1 VEMMD
6 NDEVMDEDEDMDD
19 GEIMGSTKSEDNNP
33 KVI

>member
-1 VEMMD
+1 MMD